1 MNEVVLR
8 TNGVRTLV
16 LDIRDVEDVVPY
28 KYLHSITVG
37 EDIIL
42 PNFCKNNTKALLTWA
57 YQKFFRSPYGI

>member
-42 PNFCKNNTKALLTWA
+42 PNFCKNNTKALLT
-57 YQKFFRSPYGI
+57 